1 MIDTQA
7 LFPQLHGGEIYD
19 PGDEAMIQA
28 QLECQQLLYQ
38 YNATRPDQGP
48 LRRQL
53 LEQMLA
59 EAGENCWVEPPMH
72 ANWGGRHVHLGKHVY
87 ANFNL
92 TLVDDTHITIGDYT
106 MIGPNVV
113 IATGGHTV
121 LPSLRQEGYQYNAP
135 VHIGKNCW
143 LGAGVIVLPGV
154 TIGDGTVVGAGSV
167 VTHDL
172 PAGVVA
178 VGSPC
183 RVLRPVND
191 HDRAYY
197 WKDRPVPP
205 EAWQTPT
212 VID

>member
-72 ANWGGRHVHLGKHVY
+72 TNWGGRHLHLGDWVY
-87 ANFNL
+87 INSGL
-92 TLVDDTHITIGDYT
+92 TAVDDTHIYIGEHT
-106 MIGPNVV
+106 MIGPNVTL
-113 IATGGHTV
+113 ASAAHPLSPAMREKG
-121 LPSLRQEGYQYNAP
+121 LQYNQP
-135 VHIGKNCW
+135 IHIGRNCW
-143 LGAGVIVLPGV
+143 LGAGAILLPGV
-154 TIGDGTVVGAGSV
+154 SVGDNSVIGAGSV
-167 VTHDL
+167 VTKDI
-172 PAGVVA
+172 PANVVA
-178 VGSPC
+178 VGVPC
-183 RVLRPVND
+183 RVLHPIQ
-191 HDRAYY
+191 
-197 WKDRPVPP
+197 P
-205 EAWQTPT
+205 E
-212 VID
+212 

>member
-72 ANWGGRHVHLGKHVY
+72 ANWGGRHLHLGDWVY
-87 ANFNL
+87 INSGL
-92 TLVDDTHITIGDYT
+92 TALDDTHIYIGEHT
-106 MIGPNVV
+106 MIGPNVTL
-113 IATGGHTV
+113 ASAAHPLSPAMREKG
-121 LPSLRQEGYQYNAP
+121 LQYNQP
-135 VHIGKNCW
+135 IHIGRNCW
-143 LGAGVIVLPGV
+143 IGAGAILLPGV
-154 TIGDGTVVGAGSV
+154 SVGDNSVIGAGSV
-167 VTHDL
+167 VTKDI
-172 PAGVVA
+172 PANVVA
-178 VGSPC
+178 VGNPC
-183 RVLRPVND
+183 KVMREIGERDLQ
-191 HDRAYY
+191 YY
-197 WKDRPVPP
+197 HRNML
-205 EAWQTPT
+205 
-212 VID
+212 IDLE